1 MAAARPS
8 PQTFEETGLCRWLT
22 RQVQTL
28 GIQCPTEVQRACIPV
43 TIRGGDVI
51 GCAPTGSG
59 KTAAFALPI
68 LHKLSED
75 PFGIFALVMT
85 PTRELAF
92 QIGEQF
98 RAFGAPARVRCEV
111 VVGGVDMMKQA
122 EALSKRP
129 HIVVSTPGRL
139 ADHISSTGVDG
150 LSRVRVLVLDEADR
164 LLSDD
169 FGSEMGCIL
178 SALGHQRQTLLFS
191 ATMTKNLR
199 TLKEL
204 SMEDAFCF
212 EACTAGGEWA
222 VVEQLHQ
229 QYVLMPAKVKDTY
242 LVHLL
247 RTFDSLST
255 IVFTA
260 SCKSCEILQALING
274 VGVESVALHSRMSQ
288 ADRSRALSRF
298 KSSRVRVLVAT
309 DVGSRGLDIPK
320 VELVLNYNLPAAAKE
335 YVHRVGRTARA
346 GRAGRAIALV
356 TQYDV
361 ELVLK
366 IESAVGKKLELLALQ
381 EEEVLEHF
389 KEVLVAK
396 RIARI
401 NIAEKAIL
409 SNPKKYRKRKA
420 NWATKVS
427 VQEIAH

>member
-1 MAAARPS
+1 MV
-8 PQTFEETGLCRWLT
+8 W
-22 RQVQTL
+22 
-28 GIQCPTEVQRACIPV
+28 
-43 TIRGGDVI
+43 
-51 GCAPTGSG
+51 
-59 KTAAFALPI
+59 
-68 LHKLSED
+68 
-75 PFGIFALVMT
+75 
-85 PTRELAF
+85 
-92 QIGEQF
+92 
-98 RAFGAPARVRCEV
+98 
-111 VVGGVDMMKQA
+111 
-122 EALSKRP
+122 
-129 HIVVSTPGRL
+129 
-139 ADHISSTGVDG
+139 
-150 LSRVRVLVLDEADR
+150 
-164 LLSDD
+164 
-169 FGSEMGCIL
+169 
-178 SALGHQRQTLLFS
+178 QTLLFS